1 MSHFNLNAVCSNG
14 AAQYKYLMRN
24 IFLIVVLALVGQINV
39 HAQDETKVE
48 TAPKQEETNMES
60 VSYSLGILVAQNLK
74 NQGFKDIN
82 IEEFGAAI
90 DDVLQDRET
99 KVSPTQANET
109 VQQYMAA
116 AKASQHKVN
125 KDAGEAFLAENK
137 LRGEVVTTESGLQ
150 YEVITEGQGS
160 KPKATDEVEVH
171 YHGTLI
177 DGTVFDSSVQ
187 RGKTTSFP
195 LNRVISGWTEGL
207 QLMSVG
213 SKYKFYIP
221 YNLAY
226 GDQGAGAQIKPFSA
240 LVFEV
245 ELISI
250 K

>member
-1 MSHFNLNAVCSNG
+1 
-14 AAQYKYLMRN
+14 
-24 IFLIVVLALVGQINV
+24 
-39 HAQDETKVE
+39 
-48 TAPKQEETNMES
+48 MES

-99 KVSPTQANET
+99 KVDVTQANET
-109 VQQYMAA
+109 VQQYMQA
-116 AKASQHKVN
+116 AKAAQHKDN

-137 LRGEVVTTESGLQ
+137 LRGEVVTTDSGLQ
-150 YEVITEGQGS
+150 YEVLTEGEGS

-187 RGKTTSFP
+187 RGETTSFP

>member
-1 MSHFNLNAVCSNG
+1 
-14 AAQYKYLMRN
+14 
-24 IFLIVVLALVGQINV
+24 
-39 HAQDETKVE
+39 
-48 TAPKQEETNMES
+48 MES

-99 KVSPTQANET
+99 KVDVTQANEI
-109 VQQYMAA
+109 VQQYMQA
-116 AKASQHKVN
+116 AKAAQHKDN

-137 LRGEVVTTESGLQ
+137 LRGEVVTTDSGLQ
-150 YEVITEGQGS
+150 YEVLTEGEGS

-187 RGKTTSFP
+187 RGETTSFP